1 MKLLVVGGAG
11 YIGAVTVELLIEN
24 NHEVIVLDN
33 LCRGHEHAVSSKAR
47 FVKGDMGNADDL
59 NAIFQAEKIEAVM
72 HFGALSL
79 VGQSVEQPALYFRN
93 NVTNG
98 ITLLDVMLAHDV
110 KKFVFSSTAA
120 VYGEPHTSP
129 ITEDFPLV
137 PNSPYGDSK
146 LAYEKILK
154 WYANAYG
161 LMYAALRYFNV
172 AGATETS
179 GEDHDPETH
188 LIPLVLQVARG
199 NRPHL
204 TIFGDD
210 YQTPDG
216 TGIRDYI
223 HVKDLAKA
231 HLLAVEALKNPG
243 QSSIYNLGSG
253 TGFSV
258 KEIIE
263 VARKV
268 TGKSIPIEIGPRRAG
283 DPSTLIA
290 SSQKIQEELGWAP
303 KYGALETII
312 GDAWKWHQANPN
324 GYKREQAH
332 V

>member
-1 MKLLVVGGAG
+1 MKVLVVGGAG
-11 YIGAVTVELLIEN
+11 YIGSVTVEQLVEN
-24 NHEVIVLDN
+24 GHQAVVLDN
-33 LCRGHEHAVSSKAR
+33 LRCGHVESVRDKAK
-47 FVKGDMGNADDL
+47 FIEGDMGDADAL
-59 NAIFQAEKIEAVM
+59 HAIFQTEGIDAVM

-79 VGQSVEQPALYFRN
+79 VGQSVEQPADYFRN
-93 NVTNG
+93 NVTRG
-98 ITLLDVMLAHDV
+98 LVLLDVMLSHGV

-129 ITEDFPLV
+129 ITEDFPLN
-137 PNSPYGDSK
+137 PTSPYGDSK
-146 LAYEKILK
+146 LAYEKVLK

-172 AGATETS
+172 AGATETA
-179 GEDHDPETH
+179 GEEHDPETH

-199 NRPHL
+199 DRPYI

-223 HVKDLAKA
+223 HVKDLANA
-231 HLLAVEALKNPG
+231 HLLAVEALKTPG

-253 TGFSV
+253 SGFSV

-263 VARKV
+263 VASKV
-268 TGKSIPIEIGPRRAG
+268 TGKQIATKIGPRRAG
-283 DPSTLIA
+283 DPSILVA
-290 SSQKIQEELGWAP
+290 SSKKIQEELGWSP

-312 GDAWKWHQANPN
+312 GDAWNWHRNNPK
-324 GYKREQAH
+324 GYQREQAH